1 MTSLDDLFIA
11 TYFFRRLL
19 LTPYL
24 PVTIILLPKLLGH
37 MAALLFGD
45 GWMDEVSPSGCEL
58 EILKTLW
65 DLGSGSVRDV
75 HERMCPNGE
84 LAFNTV
90 QTVLR
95 IMEEKGLVSHRADTR
110 TFVYYPVHTRER
122 VASRFLKKVFDGAL
136 DQLVLSVLRT
146 KDVSPADLKEL
157 EKLIAKARREKQSRK
172 SEET

>member
-1 MTSLDDLFIA
+1 M
-11 TYFFRRLL
+11 
-19 LTPYL
+19 
-24 PVTIILLPKLLGH
+24 KLARAG
-37 MAALLFGD
+37 AK
-45 GWMDEVSPSGCEL
+45 L

-95 IMEEKGLVSHRADTR
+95 IMEEKGLVSHRAARALSSTTR
-110 TFVYYPVHTRER
+110 STPGSG
-122 VASRFLKKVFDGAL
+122 SRRGFLKKVFDGAL